1 MVEFLNV
8 DKQGIFEEIVER
20 GRELGV
26 ASQEAYNEL
35 CDDIVTEKLEVGE
48 MDEDSNTIGL
58 VEQLKNRW
66 SEYREMLGLDSE
78 QPQL

>member
-8 DKQGIFEEIVER
+8 DKQSIFEEIVER
-20 GRELGV
+20 GREQGV
-26 ASQEAYNEL
+26 TSQEAYNEL
-35 CDDIVTEKLEVGE
+35 CDDVVTEKLEVGE

-58 VEQLKNRW
+58 VEQLKGRW
-66 SEYREMLGLDSE
+66 VDFVEALGLDSS